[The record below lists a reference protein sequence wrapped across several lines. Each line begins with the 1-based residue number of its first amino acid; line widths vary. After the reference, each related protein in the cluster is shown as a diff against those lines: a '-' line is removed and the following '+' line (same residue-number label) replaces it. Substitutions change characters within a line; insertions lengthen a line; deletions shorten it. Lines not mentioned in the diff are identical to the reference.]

1 MLALFSSSSDKA
13 NSHQERLVSATAWI
27 PEKNA
32 ANKEG
37 SVIQAEHSGFVKLEF
52 SPVLIFFDLKPKTSP
67 LFQ

>member
-37 SVIQAEHSGFVKLEF
+37 SVIQAEHSGFVKVRVF
-52 SPVLIFFDLKPKTSP
+52 ARFDIIAI
-67 LFQ
+67 